1 MNVNHPFVPTYSTQ
15 PTVCSRFTTSSK
27 LVLNFQATTEPN
39 SQNVFKVERM
49 HKILNKYLLL
59 AIPSEIRKVQG

>member
-1 MNVNHPFVPTYSTQ
+1 MIVNHPFVPTYSTQ
-15 PTVCSRFTTSSK
+15 PTVCSRFTTSSN
-27 LVLNFQATTEPN
+27 LVLNSQVTTEPN
-39 SQNVFKVERM
+39 SRFENPVERM

>member
-1 MNVNHPFVPTYSTQ
+1 MLKIYYEFKTCPQFSSYYRTQ
-15 PTVCSRFTTSSK
+15 FSERFE
-27 LVLNFQATTEPN
+27 NP
-39 SQNVFKVERM
+39 VERM